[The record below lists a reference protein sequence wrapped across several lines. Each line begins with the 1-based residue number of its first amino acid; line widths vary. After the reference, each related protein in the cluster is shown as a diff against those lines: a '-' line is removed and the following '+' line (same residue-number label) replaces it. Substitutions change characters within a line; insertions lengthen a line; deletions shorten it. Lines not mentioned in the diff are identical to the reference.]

1 VPFPIAGEKK
11 LGKLHVTA
19 DRRMIMSQLQLQR
32 VSKEIIEHAEAGMVP
47 QQGLPKVVD
56 DYFVQRLKKDEM
68 EHAEVN
74 PGLYEGMRKMVQ
86 AEVVPL
92 FERYRQE
99 TAKFR
104 ERRQKRKIW
113 QYVLA
118 TVGVFEIF
126 EALLTRGRSIAP
138 MVLIPTAI
146 LYSLIGF
153 IIYAAAQYFDE
164 LQMASARKRLEKAIA
179 GLEGKV
185 QTDADYD
192 NLRRLVDSDVL
203 RAEAVEILTHYANAE
218 EFWRNYRK
226 IREADPTV
234 PSELRALKMPAF
246 ERFLKY
252 HVDGHFSEVARQQRF
267 DRLFIEAHEIL
278 LSRDREHY
286 AINHLKSLKL

>member
-1 VPFPIAGEKK
+1 
-11 LGKLHVTA
+11 
-19 DRRMIMSQLQLQR
+19 MSQLQLQR

-56 DYFVQRLKKDEM
+56 DYFVQRLKKDEL

-86 AEVVPL
+86 AEVIPL
-92 FERYRQE
+92 YERYRQE
-99 TAKFR
+99 TARFR
-104 ERRQKRKIW
+104 ERREKRKIW
-113 QYVLA
+113 QYVLC
-118 TVGVFEIF
+118 TVGVFEVLEIF
-126 EALLTRGRSIAP
+126 LTKGRSIAP

-153 IIYAAAQYFDE
+153 IIYAAAQYLDE
-164 LQMASARKRLEKAIA
+164 LQLAAARKRLEKSISA
-179 GLEGKV
+179 LEGKV

-192 NLRRLVDSDVL
+192 NLRRLVDADIL
-203 RAEAVEILTHYANAE
+203 RAEAVEILTHYERAE
-218 EFWRNYRK
+218 DFWRDYRK
-226 IREADPTV
+226 VREADPTV
-234 PSELRALKMPAF
+234 PSELKALKVPAF
-246 ERFLKY
+246 ERFLKF

-286 AINHLKSLKL
+286 ALNHLKSLKL